1 MQEVERKEVCYLS
14 FDGMTD
20 PLGQSQVIPYLIK
33 LSEKGFCFHIISVE
47 KPNMFLLKGQ
57 DIKNILDSN
66 GIKWTTIPY
75 SNKIPFVS
83 TVLTLRKLYNLSGKI
98 FLENKFQLIHFRGY
112 TPGNIVRK
120 LKRKFKIPV
129 IFDMRSFLPDER
141 VLAGMWNL
149 NNPLHFGIYK
159 YFKFLEKRFYKEFDR
174 VISQTYL
181 GEKVIRKWGFD
192 EATTKV
198 EVVSCCADL
207 ELFNFNNYSSNDE
220 MRKLELGIGSTDFVL
235 GYVGSIGTWY
245 CLDDMLSFF
254 KVLLEQNP
262 NAKFVFLSPVEP
274 DFVFKSAEKIGV
286 KKEHIRVKFIDRLL
300 IPEYISIFDWSI
312 FFIKSGVG
320 KAASC
325 PVKHGELMGMG
336 VPIIANSKVGDIDL
350 IVGEEESGLI
360 VKSFD
365 TKSYEDTLKRLPDFG
380 KSKDE
385 IRNIGAKYYDLSKG
399 VSSYLRIYNELLK

>member
-1 MQEVERKEVCYLS
+1 MLKLDEKNICYLS

-33 LSEKGFCFHIISVE
+33 LSQKGFCFHIISVE
-47 KPNMFLLKGQ
+47 KPHVFLLKEKY
-57 DIKNILDSN
+57 IKNILDEH

-75 SNKIPFVS
+75 SNKIPFIS
-83 TVLTLRKLYNLSGKI
+83 TVLTLRKLYNLSEKI

-181 GEKVIRKWGFD
+181 GKEVIRKWGFD
-192 EATTKV
+192 EDTTKV
-198 EVVSCCADL
+198 EVVPCCADL

-220 MRKLELGIGSTDFVL
+220 MRKLELGIGSSDFVL

-254 KVLLEQNP
+254 KVLLDQKP

-274 DFVFKSAEKIGV
+274 GFVFDSAGRIGI
-286 KKEHIRVKFIDRLL
+286 KKENIRVKFIDRLL
-300 IPEYISIFDWSI
+300 MPEYIAIFDWSI

-336 VPIIANSKVGDIDL
+336 VPVIANSNVGDIDL

-360 VKSFD
+360 VKSLD
-365 TKSYEDTLKRLPDFG
+365 TANYEDTLRKLKNFC

-385 IRNIGAKYYDLSKG
+385 IRNIGKKYYNLSKG
-399 VSSYLRIYNELLK
+399 VSSYWKIYNELLK

>member
-1 MQEVERKEVCYLS
+1 MQEVERKKVCYLS

-47 KPNMFLLKGQ
+47 KPDMFLLKGQ
-57 DIKNILDSN
+57 DIKHILDSN
-66 GIKWTTIPY
+66 GIKWTTISY

-83 TVLTLRKLYNLSGKI
+83 TVLTLRKLYKLAEKT

-149 NNPLHFGIYK
+149 NNPLHFFIYK
-159 YFKFLEKRFYKEFDR
+159 YFKFLESKFYKEFDR

-181 GEKVIRKWGFD
+181 GKEVIRAWGFD
-192 EATTKV
+192 ELTTKV
-198 EVVSCCADL
+198 DVVPCCADL
-207 ELFNFNNYSSNDE
+207 DLFNFNNYSSKDQLR
-220 MRKLELGIGSTDFVL
+220 RKELNIGPDDFVL

-245 CLDDMLSFF
+245 CLDDMMKFF
-254 KVLLEQNP
+254 KVLLEQKTS
-262 NAKFVFLSPVEP
+262 AKFVFLSPVEP
-274 DFVFKSAEKIGV
+274 IVVYESALKIGV
-286 KKEHIRVKFIDRLL
+286 KRENIRVVFIDRLRM
-300 IPEYISIFDWSI
+300 PQYISIFNWSI
-312 FFIKSGVG
+312 FFIKPGIG

-336 VPIIANSKVGDIDL
+336 IPVIANTKVGDIDL

-360 VKSFD
+360 VKSFE
-365 TKSYEDTLKRLPDFG
+365 TLNYEKAISSILTFS

-385 IRNIGAKYYDLSKG
+385 IRNIGSKYYNLDMG
-399 VSSYLRIYNELLK
+399 VFSYLKIYNELLK